1 MDEAALW
8 QAIHDAPADERAWLV
23 MADWLEE
30 HDDPLRAELFRIT
43 LALRLRSDEAHRLAL
58 EARQRELLAAGVRPA
73 VPEVVNSVGMR
84 LALIPAGTFWMGST
98 DFELTSSGAEGPR
111 HEVELTRPYYL
122 GVFAVTQEQFQRVL
136 GNNPSHFCASG
147 EGRKKVKGLDSS
159 TFPVD
164 SVTWNRAVT
173 FCRKLSTRPEEKKAG
188 RVYRLPTE
196 AEWEHACRAGAA
208 DAPFHFGAS
217 LSSRQANFNG
227 KEPSRGAPQGPYLSR
242 TCPVGSYPP
251 NAFGLY
257 DMHGN
262 VAEHCHDWGGENYP
276 DGPRKDPQGPGPSHT
291 HVLRGGSWGY
301 SGRSCR
307 TASRDGISPRGRN
320 AVVGFR
326 VACVLAS
333 WRG

>member
-8 QAIHDAPADERAWLV
+8 QAIHDAPADVGAWLV

-30 HDDPLRAELFRIT
+30 HDDPLRAELFRVT
-43 LALRLRSDEAHRLAL
+43 LTLRQRSDEARRPAL
-58 EARQRELLAAGVRPA
+58 EERQRDLLAAGVRPC
-73 VPEVVNSVGMR
+73 VPEVVNSIGMR
-84 LALIPAGTFWMGST
+84 LVLIPAGTFWMGSP
-98 DFELTSSGAEGPR
+98 ESEEARSRAEGPR

-136 GNNPSHFCASG
+136 GNNPSHFCASAP
-147 EGRKKVKGLDSS
+147 GRTKVQGLDTS

-164 SVTWNRAVT
+164 SVTWNRAVA
-173 FCRKLSTRPEEKKAG
+173 FCRKLSKLPEEKKAG

-208 DAPFHFGAS
+208 GAPFHFGAS
-217 LSSRQANFNG
+217 LSGRQANFNG
-227 KEPSRGAPQGPYLSR
+227 NKPEGGGPQEPYLGR

-262 VAEHCHDWGGENYP
+262 LCEHCHDWGGEAYP
-276 DGPRKDPQGPGPSHT
+276 DGPRKDPQGPGPSRT

-307 TASRDGISPRGRN
+307 TASRDGISPTARN
-320 AVVGFR
+320 PVVGFR

-333 WRG
+333 WSG